1 MRRRSSGIFF
11 LLPLPFLQDHAER
24 SFLRP
29 HRQSRSSAHV
39 KDNDSIFSFRL
50 SEEETASLRSLID
63 SYPTPDGEPF
73 ELERTPG
80 SKYRSNMHMNINE
93 DEQS

>member
-1 MRRRSSGIFF
+1 M
-11 LLPLPFLQDHAER
+11 QDHAER